1 MKNMK
6 NIIIAIALIA
16 TASIA
21 DSSDEAFKEYPKGC
35 KAQYEFYLNS
45 NDSDPLLGCYS
56 ALKSHNKKITMVTY
70 SK

>member
-6 NIIIAIALIA
+6 NMIIAIALIA

-21 DSSDEAFKEYPKGC
+21 DSSDKEFKEYPEGC
-35 KAQYEFYLNS
+35 KAQYEFYLSTN
-45 NDSDPLLGCYS
+45 NFDSLFSCYS
-56 ALKSHNKKITMVTY
+56 ALKTDNKKITMVPY